1 MRLIRGRSSSLS
13 LVAALAAVIV
23 LVAASPAFAAFS
35 VSSVTA
41 TPSTTQ
47 AGGHP
52 DLTVAVNFGGDDT
65 QIGGP
70 GPANPVADSPSTY
83 TVHLGPG
90 LFGNPLAAPT
100 CTLADFKADRCPV
113 TTIVGSGAQTF
124 VAVLAPGSP
133 TIQLPSVIYNLATT
147 SPDQVTLLGVRTFAG
162 NPGPITDPG
171 FPAVPTASRV
181 PFAVTLNSNDLGLD
195 STNLEPLTA
204 VSPTL
209 GPLRIT
215 QLVSRL
221 FGTSLVGQPY
231 MSNPTACI
239 PVPVSASATSNAG
252 DRASGSATPY
262 TPTDCAT
269 LPFDAGL
276 GLDLSTTQTDAP
288 TQAGVTITRPSAAS
302 PRRQGDVL
310 QATTVLPAGMTVN
323 PSLANGLEAC
333 TDAQFA
339 AADRTT
345 AAGCPAASR
354 IGTVRFVSP
363 LFLRT
368 FEGPV
373 YYGTRTP
380 TAFNRL
386 FVDVPV
392 PGVHLKLTGRVT
404 LNATNG
410 QVTTVFQDLPQL
422 PFTAFTLTFQ
432 GGARSVLVTPQTCGP
447 NTATADLVP
456 YARLTDATPPD
467 ATPSASFT
475 TSFDGAGAACAAALK
490 PWFTTTVTNTR
501 SGGATQYTLKFG
513 RGDRDRRI
521 GDVTFHLTRGLIGNL
536 ALDGLTK
543 CSLAAAASAS
553 CPASS
558 RIGDATAQ
566 AGSGPAPV
574 SLPGDVFLTAPR
586 VSGDPAGL
594 SVLVRA
600 RIGPVDLGDVVVP
613 VRLQLRSNG
622 GLDATAA
629 IPQFQEGVPISPRL
643 TAISIT
649 RAGFMRNPTS
659 CGHRRSS
666 GVFGGVGGG
675 SVTTHAALDLTDCK
689 ALGFTPKFSIK
700 VGAKGKTHD
709 GAHPPLTTTITQPG
723 GQAGLTWVHVVLPNA
738 LPSNSIGLNQACS
751 QADFTAGRCG
761 KRAQI
766 ATAKAVSPFVKGT
779 LRGPVYL
786 VKRPPGEK
794 GLPRLV
800 VQLRGP
806 LSIDLV
812 GNIKIGK
819 GDKIATTFSQ
829 LPDVPVT
836 KFVLS
841 FHSGRFGIIAANTDL
856 CARKLFAPTELR
868 GQNGKRHKIR
878 PQIKVNG
885 CKQTRHHKK

>member
-23 LVAASPAFAAFS
+23 LVAASPAFAVFS
-35 VSSVTA
+35 VTSVTA

-52 DLTVAVNFGGDDT
+52 DLTVVVNFDGTDAQLPSG
-65 QIGGP
+65 
-70 GPANPVADSPSTY
+70 AVADSPSTY
-83 TVHLGPG
+83 SVHLGPG

-100 CTLADFKADRCPV
+100 CPLATFQADACPLDTVVGTSSQSFLVIATEPDTPV
-113 TTIVGSGAQTF
+113 T
-124 VAVLAPGSP
+124 LPG
-133 TIQLPSVIYNLATT
+133 VIYNLATT
-147 SPDQVTLLGVRTFAG
+147 SPDQVALLGVRT
-162 NPGPITDPG
+162 ITLDPVTRL
-171 FPAVPTASRV
+171 PVAASLI
-181 PFAVTLNSNDLGLD
+181 PFAVTLNANDLGLD
-195 STNLEPLTA
+195 STNLVPLTA
-204 VSPTL
+204 VSRTV
-209 GPLRIT
+209 GPIRIT

-221 FGTSLVGQPY
+221 NSVAARGFY
-231 MSNPTACI
+231 MQSPTACI
-239 PVPVSASATSNAG
+239 PVGISASATSNAG
-252 DRASGSATPY
+252 DRASAAATPF
-262 TPTDCAT
+262 TPTDCTT

-276 GLDLSTTQTDAP
+276 GIDLSTTQTDVPA
-288 TQAGVTITRPSAAS
+288 QVGVTITRPAGDA

-310 QATTVLPAGMTVN
+310 HATTVLPAGMTVN
-323 PSLANGLEAC
+323 PSLASGLQTC

-363 LFLRT
+363 LFLQT

-373 YYGTRTP
+373 YYGTRTA

-392 PGVHLKLTGRVT
+392 PGVHLKLTGNVT
-404 LNATNG
+404 LNAADG
-410 QVTTVFQDLPQL
+410 QVTTVFRDLPQL
-422 PFTAFTLTFQ
+422 PFTSFQLTFQ
-432 GGARSVLVTPQTCGP
+432 GGDRSVLATSQACGAH
-447 NTATADLVP
+447 TLTADLVP
-456 YARLTDATPPD
+456 YARLTDPTPPD

-475 TSFDGAGAACAAALK
+475 TSSNGAGAACAAALK

-501 SGGATQYTLKFG
+501 SGGTTQYTLKFG

-521 GDVTFHLTRGLIGNL
+521 GNVTFHLTRGLIGNL
-536 ALDGLTK
+536 ALAGLTR
-543 CSLAAAASAS
+543 CPLADAANGS
-553 CPASS
+553 CGASS
-558 RIGDATAQ
+558 RIGDATVQ
-566 AGSGPAPV
+566 VGTGPAPV
-574 SLPGDVFLTAPR
+574 SVPGDVFLTAPR
-586 VSGDPAGL
+586 VAGDPAGL
-594 SVLVRA
+594 SVRVA
-600 RIGPVDLGDVVVP
+600 AKVGPIDLGIVNVP
-613 VRLQLRSNG
+613 VRLRLRSNG
-622 GLDATAA
+622 GLDATAD

-666 GVFGGVGGG
+666 GVFGGVDGG

-689 ALGFTPKFSIK
+689 ALRFTPKFSIK
-700 VGAKGKTHD
+700 VGATGKTHA

-738 LPSNSIGLNQACS
+738 LPSNSIGLNQACA

-761 KRAQI
+761 KRARI

-779 LRGPVYL
+779 LSGPVYL

-841 FHSGRFGIIAANTDL
+841 FHSGKFGIIAANTNL

-878 PQIKVNG
+878 PQIAVNG
-885 CKQTRHHKK
+885 CKKPRHHKQ